1 MGRHCKVYQASESII
16 ALTMLTLNIQLD
28 GLKCFSLKIEIQEGG
43 EFLLNCIYKD
53 KITNNIYFIYRD
65 ATDPTKVA
73 GIIGQIFCKAMT
85 AHLDSLVELKIN
97 KIGLRVS
104 IDPEQVGFEVGSG
117 GKPLPPSYATELD
130 GALIPVIT
138 SNILASIDA
147 LLVLELF
154 FHILLK

>member
-1 MGRHCKVYQASESII
+1 M
-16 ALTMLTLNIQLD
+16 
-28 GLKCFSLKIEIQEGG
+28 
-43 EFLLNCIYKD
+43 
-53 KITNNIYFIYRD
+53 
-65 ATDPTKVA
+65 A
-73 GIIGQIFCKAMT
+73 GIIGQIFCQAMT
-85 AHLDSLVELKIN
+85 PHLDSLVELKIN

-104 IDPEQVGFEVGSG
+104 IDPEQVGFEVGSE